1 MTTGMETEEAV
12 PGSVV
17 AWSNCREQQVG
28 RFRVAAA
35 GDLLSIFA
43 AAESGAGKGKGKAD
57 GVGTAEG
64 APVAFFTAPS
74 LINALVCTG
83 ADIVLGCESGAVLQ
97 LRAEVLRT

>member
-35 GDLLSIFA
+35 GELLSIFA
-43 AAESGAGKGKGKAD
+43 AAEIFRG
-57 GVGTAEG
+57 
-64 APVAFFTAPS
+64 PS
-74 LINALVCTG
+74 FINALVCTG